1 MEASD
6 EYEPFYFLYFSD
18 KWFHSPYCQSV
29 RPIEVAAAVEDP
41 ILDISDHNANESFEI
56 ANESVDIASYHASYL
71 EKNSWFVFLWLFI
84 YDKHFTKKF
93 ILLSITLRMGF
104 DFFPAFIESPFFHG
118 G

>member
-71 EKNSWFVFLWLFI
+71 QKSDQNPNARIS
-84 YDKHFTKKF
+84 
-93 ILLSITLRMGF
+93 
-104 DFFPAFIESPFFHG
+104 IESIPDSSMRFCFCCHLFCG
-118 G
+118 